1 MAQLYRFRGIDFETA
16 SRMGLAGTQGEM
28 SFPFLW
34 SGYFLDLTSWLR
46 DNGRMTAQSS
56 DPDAPSDELAS
67 ESKKARNTKRTGELA
82 EAAFLHKAVG
92 LGFRVTKPWG
102 DSERYDFVLDSGRR
116 LWRVQIKCT
125 AVERARGY
133 HIQPIHFV
141 YGKNKVVY
149 TSADIDVLAAQVVP
163 LDVWYLVPVEAL
175 AAGSSLR
182 LYPDDGCKT
191 ARFERY
197 REGWDLFRG
206 VRAEANEES
215 GTVGAPTSQD
225 ELVPFGFARRPPIWK
240 PRFFGR

>member
-1 MAQLYRFRGIDFETA
+1 MSRQSDDPDGRVKDAATVRLGTHNA
-16 SRMGLAGTQGEM
+16 SRN
-28 SFPFLW
+28 S
-34 SGYFLDLTSWLR
+34 
-46 DNGRMTAQSS
+46 
-56 DPDAPSDELAS
+56 
-67 ESKKARNTKRTGELA
+67 KRTGELS

-125 AVERARGY
+125 AVERAGGY

-149 TSADIDVLAAQVVP
+149 TAEDIDVLAAHIVP
-163 LDVWYLVPVEAL
+163 LDVWYVVPVAAL
-175 AAGSSLR
+175 AQGKSLR

-191 ARFERY
+191 ARFEKY
-197 REGWDLFRG
+197 REAWELFRREEQ
-206 VRAEANEES
+206 RAAVES
-215 GTVGAPTSQD
+215 GSFPIEGDGDPGD
-225 ELVPFGFARRPPIWK
+225 ESLPLCFARRAPIWK

>member
-1 MAQLYRFRGIDFETA
+1 MMT
-16 SRMGLAGTQGEM
+16 TQ
-28 SFPFLW
+28 S
-34 SGYFLDLTSWLR
+34 
-46 DNGRMTAQSS
+46 A
-56 DPDAPSDELAS
+56 DPDATSDDVTS
-67 ESKKARNTKRTGELA
+67 DSKKPRNTKRTGELA

-125 AVERARGY
+125 AVERAGGY

-149 TSADIDVLAAQVVP
+149 TADDIDVLAAHVVP
-163 LDVWYLVPVEAL
+163 LDVWYVLPVAAL
-175 AAGSSLR
+175 AAGRSLR

-191 ARFERY
+191 ARFEKY
-197 REGWDLFRG
+197 RKGWDLFRG
-206 VRAEANEES
+206 ESAAVAGESESVAAGAELSPAGRAVPES
-215 GTVGAPTSQD
+215 IARFRT
-225 ELVPFGFARRPPIWK
+225 LVWK

>member
-1 MAQLYRFRGIDFETA
+1 MA
-16 SRMGLAGTQGEM
+16 
-28 SFPFLW
+28 
-34 SGYFLDLTSWLR
+34 
-46 DNGRMTAQSS
+46 AQSS
-56 DPDAPSDELAS
+56 DPEAPSGDLDLEP
-67 ESKKARNTKRTGELA
+67 KKPRNTKRTGELA

-125 AVERARGY
+125 AVERAGGY

-149 TSADIDVLAAQVVP
+149 TAEDIDVLAAHVVP
-163 LDVWYLVPVEAL
+163 LDVWYLVPVAAL
-175 AAGSSLR
+175 AAGTSLR

-191 ARFERY
+191 ARFEKY

-206 VRAEANEES
+206 DGGEVSGDCTSVAAIEELHS
-215 GTVGAPTSQD
+215 GNVAVSESVVQFRFP
-225 ELVPFGFARRPPIWK
+225 VWK